1 MLTSSLPISYRVQ
14 LTYATH
20 PDEHFFGFGEQFSHF
35 DLKGKRVPII
45 VQEQVGVS
53 YMTGFQVTPYT
64 SCFHQP
70 LQCYLVIAS
79 AEISVAGS
87 A

>member
-1 MLTSSLPISYRVQ
+1 

-53 YMTGFQVTPYT
+53 HITSVQVTPHT
-64 SCFHQP
+64 IH
-70 LQCYLVIAS
+70 
-79 AEISVAGS
+79 
-87 A
+87 